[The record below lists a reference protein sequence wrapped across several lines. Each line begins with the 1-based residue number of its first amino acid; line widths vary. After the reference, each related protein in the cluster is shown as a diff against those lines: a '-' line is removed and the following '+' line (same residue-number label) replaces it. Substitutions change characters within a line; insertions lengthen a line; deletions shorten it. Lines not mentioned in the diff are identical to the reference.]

1 MFYRGSP
8 MKIKYTLLLGTDTI
22 FSSQTFHSQET
33 GAVRQSRSPRRQRGV
48 TTVVQAVAASAM
60 TMAEGGRSG
69 EVERGWMWQ
78 WMAALRADAAIYD
91 IGVVGCCRRGGL
103 QWRWR
108 ATVTVINNRAGG
120 RAGEDRGES
129 SDIFDYSVEPGGTIP

>member
-1 MFYRGSP
+1 VSTVFGSVFHHTRL
-8 MKIKYTLLLGTDTI
+8 KILTLPKCFVPGPLYVDYINLLLGTDTI

-60 TMAEGGRSG
+60 TMAEGGRGG

-78 WMAALRADAAIYD
+78 WMAALRVDAAID
-91 IGVVGCCRRGGL
+91 GIGVVGCCRRGGL

-108 ATVTVINNRAGG
+108 
-120 RAGEDRGES
+120 
-129 SDIFDYSVEPGGTIP
+129 GTSLTTA